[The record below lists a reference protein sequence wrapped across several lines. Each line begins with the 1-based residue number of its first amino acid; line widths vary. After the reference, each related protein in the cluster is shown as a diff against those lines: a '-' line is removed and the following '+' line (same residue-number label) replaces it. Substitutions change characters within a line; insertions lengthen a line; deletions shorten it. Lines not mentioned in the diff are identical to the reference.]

1 MIPNTA
7 HFVWLG
13 NAFPWVYGLALRSAA
28 LKGGFKNVVLH
39 HTDAIWNT
47 PGWRAIENTERI
59 KPRRLNARDY
69 LFQTDR
75 VGAALWHLY
84 NKLEQPAAKS
94 NLLRVAILAREGGV
108 YLDTDIITV
117 RSFEPLLDT
126 GVFCGA
132 ERIALPAN
140 LIRSRLPHRWL
151 AAFLRIAVRDLLR
164 QLPSGWRMFK
174 RIEHFYPAV
183 VNNAVLGAAANHPF
197 LIDMLERMLAMPPS
211 KQRKRFA
218 LGTHLLEDSTASYR
232 GDDLTLHPPCRFYPL
247 GPEIS
252 AHWFRYDGKVRL
264 EEVVHRD
271 TVCVHWYASVRTA
284 KHLPIINDDFIARNA
299 HRQLF
304 SRLAAASLSRG
315 KGVMP

>member
-28 LKGGFKNVVLH
+28 LRGGFNKVVLH
-39 HTDAIWNT
+39 HTDALSDT
-47 PGWRAIENTERI
+47 PGWRAMENTERI
-59 KPRRLNARDY
+59 AARRLNARDY
-69 LFQTDR
+69 LGQTDS
-75 VGAALWHLY
+75 VGTKLCHLY
-84 NKLEQPAAKS
+84 NRLDQPTAKS

-117 RSFEPLLDT
+117 RSFEPLLNT
-126 GVFCGA
+126 GVFCGV

-164 QLPSGWRMFK
+164 RLPSGWRMFK
-174 RIEHFYPAV
+174 KIERLYPAV

-197 LIDMLERMLAMPPS
+197 LFEMLERMLAKPEC
-211 KQRKRFA
+211 KQLKRFA
-218 LGTHLLEDSTASYR
+218 LGTRLLEDTTASYR
-232 GDDLTLHPPCRFYPL
+232 GDDLTLHPPRRFYPL

-252 AHWFRYDGKVRL
+252 AHWFRYNEKVEL
-264 EEVVHRD
+264 KEIIHPD
-271 TVCVHWYASVRTA
+271 TVCVHWYASVRTK
-284 KHLPIINDDFIARNA
+284 KHLPIIDDDFVANNTA
-299 HRQLF
+299 RQLF
-304 SRLAAASLSRG
+304 SRLAAASLSEG
-315 KGVMP
+315 EGNIL